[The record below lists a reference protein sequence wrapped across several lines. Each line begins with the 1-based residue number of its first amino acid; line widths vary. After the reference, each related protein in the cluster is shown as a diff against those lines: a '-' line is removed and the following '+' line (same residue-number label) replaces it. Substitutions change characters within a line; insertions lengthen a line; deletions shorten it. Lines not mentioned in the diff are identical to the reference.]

1 MEIVDKHPNR
11 WWRHLCCTGGVHTDF
26 GCGSMMVV
34 EVSDLFYVYK
44 YEERSL
50 KLLVAFQC
58 PVCGLGTVVAQEGS
72 EEWTKWFDNL
82 HKRNPLQ
89 DDDSESL
96 RILALALAKLIGSIK
111 ITAARTAGRPAGRK
125 RKPGKG

>member
-11 WWRHLCCTGGVHTDF
+11 WRRHLYCTGGVHTDF
-26 GCGSMMVV
+26 GCGSMMAV

-44 YEERSL
+44 YEERHP

-58 PVCGLGTVVAQEGS
+58 SVCGLGTVVAQEGS
-72 EEWTKWFDNL
+72 KEWTKWFDNL
-82 HKRNPLQ
+82 HRRNPLQ

-96 RILALALAKLIGSIK
+96 RILSLALAKLIGSLK
-111 ITAARTAGRPAGRK
+111 ITAGRAAGRK
-125 RKPGKG
+125 RKTGKD